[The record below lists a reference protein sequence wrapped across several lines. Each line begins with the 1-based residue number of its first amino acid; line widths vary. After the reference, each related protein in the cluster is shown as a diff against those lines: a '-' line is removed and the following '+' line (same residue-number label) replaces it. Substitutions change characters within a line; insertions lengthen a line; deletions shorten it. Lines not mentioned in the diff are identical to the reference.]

1 MDWASGLL
9 GGVAGASDA
18 VADIAVS
25 RQKELADKLKQDAER
40 EFLAAMEKKR
50 QDFQVGRDTAN
61 NEHSLIV
68 EGKRGE
74 NNLAVQKQQGMNS
87 LETEKERGKWDIEQ
101 EKMRGQNS
109 LSVANIQ
116 AGASKY
122 SADKREGQGDSD
134 KGMYVKYFQQQDE
147 NGNVTMYGV
156 RRDTGAVEPLNTG
169 SEKGASKARDAA
181 IEKIGELVDSKT
193 DEGYNT
199 ARALA
204 KRHGIPIKEIP
215 EIVEKNWF
223 SKDKTRNRPSVDIEK
238 LGGEQ
243 PQGVLGTGV
252 TGQAPEKKP
261 TEQQSQAKAPQA
273 QQAPDDL
280 AKQLQDKVMAAKQ
293 SRETPTQ
300 QPGQSVSKPE
310 LTLDQI
316 TVMGKTAQTGS
327 APPTS
332 KSPAPGEDG
341 NLWSAVNK
349 GFGLLKS
356 ASQNAN
362 AVRDALEKR
371 GVTDP
376 TRKMLVET
384 DLRAKYPNAT
394 DEELIQLILSA
405 K

>member
-74 NNLAVQKQQGMNS
+74 NNMAVQKQQGMNS

-122 SADKREGQGDSD
+122 SADKRDGDSD

-204 KRHGIPIKEIP
+204 KRHGIALKEIP
-215 EIVEKNWF
+215 EVVEKNWF
-223 SKDKTRNRPSVDIEK
+223 SKDKTRNRPSVDIDR
-238 LGGEQ
+238 LGPDQ

-252 TGQAPEKKP
+252 TGQPS
-261 TEQQSQAKAPQA
+261 EQPKDA
-273 QQAPDDL
+273 QKTTAQPAQKPDDL

-293 SRETPTQ
+293 SKEAPTH
-300 QPGQSVSKPE
+300 QPGQSASKPE

-316 TVMGKTAQTGS
+316 TGMGKTAQTGS
-327 APPTS
+327 APPPS

-341 NLWSAVNK
+341 NLWSAASK

-356 ASQNAN
+356 ASQNAS